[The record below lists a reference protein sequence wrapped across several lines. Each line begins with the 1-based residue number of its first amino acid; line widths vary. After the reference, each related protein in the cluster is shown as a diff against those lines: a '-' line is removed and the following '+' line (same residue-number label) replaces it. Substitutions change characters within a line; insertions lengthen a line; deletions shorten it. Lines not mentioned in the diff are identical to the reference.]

1 MSRAYEGCM
10 RDVSGHMRD
19 VDGRAREHGLW
30 RDGPWRGG
38 SRREWIGGGV
48 VGRVDGSD
56 GIWGNGGAIGGMEK
70 GRI

>member
-1 MSRAYEGCM
+1 M

-19 VDGRAREHGLW
+19 VDGRARERAAD

-38 SRREWIGGGV
+38 LRREWIGGGV
-48 VGRVDGSD
+48 AAMVDGSD
-56 GIWGNGGAIGGMEK
+56 GIWGNGGAIGGMER